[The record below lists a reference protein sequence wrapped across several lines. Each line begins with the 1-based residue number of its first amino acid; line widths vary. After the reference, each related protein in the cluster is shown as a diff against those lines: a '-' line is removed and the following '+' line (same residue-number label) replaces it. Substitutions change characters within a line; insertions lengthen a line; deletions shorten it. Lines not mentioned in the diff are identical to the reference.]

1 MSTAMFTGLRT
12 GMRRDSAP
20 DLHADPHSLARL
32 VVGSQ
37 ASCPYV
43 SASFPTSPP
52 FRQLLTTSVRSLSTS
67 AVARGEEV
75 GQWKGPVLTEVA
87 NRESNQTSLETPR
100 NGAGACYLSATDR

>member
-1 MSTAMFTGLRT
+1 MWVVYSLRAAQLLSCSTSVSRQPPSPLTMSTAMFTGLRT

-43 SASFPTSPP
+43 SASFPTIPP
-52 FRQLLTTSVRSLSTS
+52 LPQVLTTQS
-67 AVARGEEV
+67 AH
-75 GQWKGPVLTEVA
+75 
-87 NRESNQTSLETPR
+87 
-100 NGAGACYLSATDR
+100 